1 MLYYFSPKVP
11 LLPFGNTSTF
21 DQKYLYF
28 SLKIPLLFR
37 GSRGIS
43 ESKCN
48 YFLKV
53 SELHPVRSAVISR
66 AKWRYFRSRLKAIA
80 LGVSSAWV
88 CLNLHSR
95 VVVLEIHPSP
105 QVRSARGGLMGLSDF
120 TYKVNTIASILVAIV
135 AVEHLYILWIEMFAW
150 TTKGRK
156 VFKGA
161 LPDELFDKTRGLA
174 ANQGLYNGFLS
185 AGLFWGLLVSD
196 PIWSFRI
203 QLFFLLCVLTAAI
216 FGAIRSSF
224 SILLKQGLPAAL
236 ALLFLLLSAL

>member
-37 GSRGIS
+37 GSRGTS
-43 ESKCN
+43 ERKCN
-48 YFLKV
+48 YFVKV
-53 SELHPVRSAVISR
+53 SEFHPVRSAVISR
-66 AKWRYFRSRLKAIA
+66 VKWRYFRSRLKAIA
-80 LGVSSAWV
+80 LGSSLAWV
-88 CLNLHSR
+88 RLNLPSR
-95 VVVLEIHPSP
+95 VGVLEIHPSP
-105 QVRSARGGLMGLSDF
+105 QVRSARGGLMGLSDS

-185 AGLFWGLLVSD
+185 AGLFWGLLVGD

-203 QLFFLLCVLTAAI
+203 QLFFLLCVLTAAT

>member
-1 MLYYFSPKVP
+1 MLYYFLKQGIFLTAERYIPFVQIVYT
-11 LLPFGNTSTF
+11 LLPGV
-21 DQKYLYF
+21 
-28 SLKIPLLFR
+28 
-37 GSRGIS
+37 
-43 ESKCN
+43 
-48 YFLKV
+48 KV
-53 SELHPVRSAVISR
+53 GAHAKALQWVR
-66 AKWRYFRSRLKAIA
+66 
-80 LGVSSAWV
+80 
-88 CLNLHSR
+88 LNLHSW

-105 QVRSARGGLMGLSDF
+105 QVRSARGRLLGLSDS

-150 TTKGRK
+150 TSKGRK

-203 QLFFLLCVLTAAI
+203 QLFFLLCVLMAAT

>member
-1 MLYYFSPKVP
+1 M
-11 LLPFGNTSTF
+11 
-21 DQKYLYF
+21 
-28 SLKIPLLFR
+28 
-37 GSRGIS
+37 
-43 ESKCN
+43 
-48 YFLKV
+48 
-53 SELHPVRSAVISR
+53 ISR
-66 AKWRYFRSRLKAIA
+66 IKWRYFRSRLKAIA
-80 LGVSSAWV
+80 LGSSLAWV
-88 CLNLHSR
+88 RLNLHSR
-95 VVVLEIHPSP
+95 VGVLEIHPSP
-105 QVRSARGGLMGLSDF
+105 QVRSARGGLKGLSDS

-135 AVEHLYILWIEMFAW
+135 AVEHLYILWMEMFAW

-185 AGLFWGLLVSD
+185 AGLFWGLLVGD
-196 PIWSFRI
+196 PVWSFRI
-203 QLFFLLCVLTAAI
+203 QLFFLLCVLTAAT

>member
-43 ESKCN
+43 ERKCN

-53 SELHPVRSAVISR
+53 SELPSVRSAMISH
-66 AKWRYFRSRLKAIA
+66 AKWRYFRSRLKVIA
-80 LGVSSAWV
+80 RGSSPAWV
-88 CLNLHSR
+88 RLNLHSR
-95 VVVLEIHPSP
+95 AVVLEIHPSP
-105 QVRSARGGLMGLSDF
+105 QVRPARGRLMGLSDS

-161 LPDELFDKTRGLA
+161 LPDELFEKTRGLA

-203 QLFFLLCVLTAAI
+203 QLFFLLCVLTAAT

>member
-53 SELHPVRSAVISR
+53 SELHTVRSAVISR

-80 LGVSSAWV
+80 LGVSSALV
-88 CLNLHSR
+88 RLNLHSR

-105 QVRSARGGLMGLSDF
+105 QVRSARGGLMGPSQHKANEQEIR
-120 TYKVNTIASILVAIV
+120 YRPYRPCS
-135 AVEHLYILWIEMFAW
+135 H
-150 TTKGRK
+150 GREPRSQY
-156 VFKGA
+156 GA
-161 LPDELFDKTRGLA
+161 
-174 ANQGLYNGFLS
+174 
-185 AGLFWGLLVSD
+185 
-196 PIWSFRI
+196 
-203 QLFFLLCVLTAAI
+203 
-216 FGAIRSSF
+216 
-224 SILLKQGLPAAL
+224 
-236 ALLFLLLSAL
+236 

>member
-48 YFLKV
+48 YLLKV

-80 LGVSSAWV
+80 LGSSLALV
-88 CLNLHSR
+88 RLNLHSR

-105 QVRSARGGLMGLSDF
+105 QVRSARGGLMGPSQHKANEQEIRYWPHRPCSHGREPRSQHGAQWLS
-120 TYKVNTIASILVAIV
+120 SLRLQPCRRRRS
-135 AVEHLYILWIEMFAW
+135 H
-150 TTKGRK
+150 RR
-156 VFKGA
+156 GA
-161 LPDELFDKTRGLA
+161 LPSRAWRREELPWLHR
-174 ANQGLYNGFLS
+174 NQ
-185 AGLFWGLLVSD
+185 
-196 PIWSFRI
+196 
-203 QLFFLLCVLTAAI
+203 
-216 FGAIRSSF
+216 
-224 SILLKQGLPAAL
+224 AL
-236 ALLFLLLSAL
+236 RREH